1 MSNRVVAAQT
11 CELPAARYRVR
22 RFNGIDNF
30 LMTVTAGLL
39 GDLKAVRF
47 DLDIVL
53 VAAGGKEK

>member
-1 MSNRVVAAQT
+1 MSHRVVATQAG
-11 CELPAARYRVR
+11 ELPVTRCRVS
-22 RFNGIDNF
+22 RFNSADNL

-53 VAAGGKEK
+53 VSAGSEEK